1 MKSAAISLKFTA
13 PVRRADKKPPAYTG
27 GFFSFDMLKAMFVFI
42 NPGDGFKP
50 ILHPDNI
57 GIDGELII
65 WGVKRITGMPA
76 SLRSLSHCRGDLRK
90 INQCRVFDGFHFM
103 MASDKLNVIVMNVPV
118 CKPVQRNI
126 F

>member
-13 PVRRADKKPPAYTG
+13 PVRRADKNLLLIQEV
-27 GFFSFDMLKAMFVFI
+27 FSAFDMLEAVFVFI

-65 WGVKRITGMPA
+65 WG
-76 SLRSLSHCRGDLRK
+76 S
-90 INQCRVFDGFHFM
+90 
-103 MASDKLNVIVMNVPV
+103 
-118 CKPVQRNI
+118 
-126 F
+126 

>member
-13 PVRRADKKPPAYTG
+13 PVRRADKKTSCLYRR
-27 GFFSFDMLKAMFVFI
+27 FFSAFDMLKAMFVFI

-65 WGVKRITGMPA
+65 WGVKKG
-76 SLRSLSHCRGDLRK
+76 
-90 INQCRVFDGFHFM
+90 
-103 MASDKLNVIVMNVPV
+103 
-118 CKPVQRNI
+118 
-126 F
+126 

>member
-1 MKSAAISLKFTA
+1 M
-13 PVRRADKKPPAYTG
+13 
-27 GFFSFDMLKAMFVFI
+27 

-76 SLRSLSHCRGDLRK
+76 SFA
-90 INQCRVFDGFHFM
+90 I
-103 MASDKLNVIVMNVPV
+103 IVALPW
-118 CKPVQRNI
+118 
-126 F
+126 